1 MSASSAGS
9 ACSAGSITNSHV
21 IENMYDAQRAEH
33 SVRFSFGF
41 KNTEEEILKAV
52 NVLNDLY
59 EKGKYNG

>member
-1 MSASSAGS
+1 
-9 ACSAGSITNSHV
+9 HV
-21 IENMYDAQRAEH
+21 IENMYDGQRAEH